1 MTTHAP
7 ERARIESVDVV
18 RGIIMILMALDHAR
32 DFFGD
37 VSASPTNAATTT
49 VPLFLTRWITHLCA
63 PVFFLL
69 TGTGAR
75 LALRRRGRAGLSR
88 FLVSRGL
95 WLVLLELTLVRF
107 FWQLNLDYRV
117 TLLTVM
123 WALGWCMVALGAL
136 VWLPGRAILAVG
148 VGMIAFHN
156 LFDGVRAQSLGALAP
171 LWTALH
177 GPGPLWSDGT
187 HLVFVAYPLVPWI
200 GVTAVGFALGAVYEW
215 PAERRRALL
224 GRLGL
229 AMVAAF
235 VVLRLINVYGD
246 PRPWT
251 AQATPVRTVLAF
263 LDTTKYP
270 PSLLFLLMTLGPA
283 LLMLRAL
290 DGGTPGWLRPARVF
304 GAVPLFYYGMHI
316 LLLHLGAVAASLAR
330 YGTARPMLESPDLG
344 SFPVTQPPGWPA
356 PLPVV
361 WLIWIA
367 AVTLLYPLCR
377 WFAEVKRR
385 RRDAWLSY
393 L

>member
-18 RGIIMILMALDHAR
+18 RGIIMILMALDHTR

-95 WLVLLELTLVRF
+95 WLVLLEFTLVRF
-107 FWQLNLDYRV
+107 FWQFNLDYRV

-156 LFDGVRAQSLGALAP
+156 LFDGVRAQELGALAP

-200 GVTAVGFALGAVYEW
+200 GVPAVGFALGAVYEW

-316 LLLHLGAVAASLAR
+316 LLLHLGAAAASLAR